1 MAARDLVPSA
11 LARPAMRADGAT
23 PRRAALWLRRDWLI
37 FLGLVALT
45 ALSRWPFRTRMIYAW
60 DGGLFAQA
68 LRDYNVVPHHPQP
81 PGYIFYVAVGKV
93 IQAVT
98 GWGPNATLVAISIGA
113 ASLTVGLL
121 YLFGALL
128 FDRLTGLLAAALGLT
143 SVSFWLF
150 SEIAYPYTVLALGS
164 TVGALLCWLL
174 ATRRIPW
181 PPLAALAFGL
191 ITGFRQDLLLFLGPL
206 FVACYLWGSGLPARR
221 GWRDLLLGALAGA
234 LGVAVWWVA
243 TDLASEGWG
252 SLWRALTI
260 QSANIERGTSAFA
273 TGETGLRGNGTLLV
287 WFSKDALHL
296 AVFPALAY
304 LLLWPLAPRRAGWRP
319 PFLLLWAAPAALF
332 YLLVHIGEAGYV
344 FSFLPAILI
353 MAGAGLTGAAR
364 AIAEN
369 LPRGW
374 REGRGPLLRG
384 GIAILLAAIILPYH
398 TWLFVGSGRLVSAE
412 RLGCKDE
419 AIARAVAI
427 LASDYPPATTELV
440 TSTYLQHIAV
450 YLPQFRRVHF
460 LDPDHSE
467 SWTPPPGTE
476 RVVVFDLELVQRFAH
491 FERWSITP
499 LACGGRYGLASVPAA
514 GAHFTFDAKHFTLE
528 VTR

>member
-1 MAARDLVPSA
+1 MAATRDRSDPVPS
-11 LARPAMRADGAT
+11 
-23 PRRAALWLRRDWLI
+23 RAAERRVAAHAPLWRAGDWLI
-37 FLGLVALT
+37 FVALVALT
-45 ALSRWPFRTRMIYAW
+45 ALSRWPFRTQVIYAW

-68 LRDYNVVPHHPQP
+68 LRDYDVVPHHPQP
-81 PGYIFYVAVGKV
+81 PGYIFYVGAGKL
-93 IQAVT
+93 IQFVT
-98 GWGPNATLVAISIGA
+98 GWGPNAVLVAISIGA
-113 ASLTVGLL
+113 ASLTVGCL
-121 YLFGALL
+121 YLLGGLI
-128 FDRLTGLLAAALGLT
+128 FDRLTGLLAAGLGLT

-164 TVGALLCWLL
+164 TVLAILCWLL
-174 ATRRIPW
+174 ATRRFPW

-191 ITGFRQDLLLFLGPL
+191 ISGFRQDLLLFLGPL
-206 FVACYLWGSGLPARR
+206 FAVCYLRASGLPARR
-221 GWRDLLLGALAGA
+221 GWWTLLAGLVAGA
-234 LGVAVWWVA
+234 LGIAAWWVA

-260 QSANIERGTSAFA
+260 QSTNIERGTSAFA

-304 LLLWPLAPRRAGWRP
+304 FALWPFALRREGWRP
-319 PFLLLWAAPAALF
+319 LFLILWAAPAALF

-344 FSFLPAILI
+344 FSFLPAVLL
-353 MAGAGLTGAAR
+353 MAGAGLTRAAGALT
-364 AIAEN
+364 EN

-374 REGRGPLLRG
+374 GGGAALRV

-398 TWLFVGSGRLVSAE
+398 AWLFVGSGRLVSAE
-412 RLGCKDE
+412 RLSCKDE
-419 AIARAVAI
+419 AIVEAVAT
-427 LASDYPPATTELV
+427 LARDYPPATTELV

-450 YLPQFRRVHF
+450 YLPQFRDVRF
-460 LDPDHSE
+460 LDPERNAD
-467 SWTPPPGTE
+467 WTPAPGAE
-476 RVVVFDLELVQRFAH
+476 RVVVFDLELVQRFDH
-491 FERWSITP
+491 FDRWSIAP

-514 GAHFTFDAKHFTLE
+514 GSHFTFDARRFSLE